1 MKKYLFLCLTIIAI
15 AFLLLRYVSFNEN
28 EYKVFKNAVSP
39 TPTNLIGFAL
49 GDDGPFLAV
58 NLLKFKEKAEYEDG
72 RLTTLSGQEAYSIYA
87 NEVQNHLA
95 KVGAKVK
102 QGEIIAYVGDSG
114 RATGTHLHFE
124 FWQGTKRTD
133 PVKVQLPSAQP
144 ISKEELDKFLS
155 ELGISLQK
163 LAEYNQTDNA

>member
-1 MKKYLFLCLTIIAI
+1 MDRLSVCFFLSGEGTTLRTIIDAVKLGILNINITGAI
-15 AFLLLRYVSFNEN
+15 INKNISDCLEITEYCNEN
-28 EYKVFKNAVSP
+28 NI
-39 TPTNLIGFAL
+39 NLI
-49 GDDGPFLAV
+49 
-58 NLLKFKEKAEYEDG
+58 
-72 RLTTLSGQEAYSIYA
+72 
-87 NEVQNHLA
+87 HLERFNKKT

-155 ELGISLQK
+155 ELEISLQK

>member
-1 MKKYLFLCLTIIAI
+1 MNFENKLISGLLIKRYKRFFVDIKIGDKKVVAHCPNTG
-15 AFLLLRYVSFNEN
+15 SMM
-28 EYKVFKNAVSP
+28 
-39 TPTNLIGFAL
+39 G
-49 GDDGPFLAV
+49 
-58 NLLKFKEKAEYEDG
+58 LLKKGNNVWLSKSDNPNRKLQYTLQIIEDKK
-72 RLTTLSGQEAYSIYA
+72 T
-87 NEVQNHLA
+87 
-95 KVGAKVK
+95 KVGTKVK